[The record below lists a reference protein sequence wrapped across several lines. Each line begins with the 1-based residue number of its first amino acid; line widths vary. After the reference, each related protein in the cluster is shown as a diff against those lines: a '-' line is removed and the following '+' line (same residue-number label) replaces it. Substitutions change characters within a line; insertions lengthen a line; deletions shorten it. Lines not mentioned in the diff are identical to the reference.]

1 MGDERIG
8 LTVIMVL
15 GYSAMVLM
23 APVRLG
29 LHSIGIE
36 SDWINVSVLIPLTL
50 LFSLMQTISG
60 VLFIARAYRPAVD
73 LSWDRRVDR
82 ALNYDYGILLAG
94 LWLMGPNT
102 LLIFGSLWGLGYVCN
117 MDVYLLGLV
126 SLFVVYSPINVTL
139 AITTY
144 ELMARI
150 ARFLSRE
157 SS

>member
-36 SDWINVSVLIPLTL
+36 SDWINVFVLIPLTL

-60 VLFIARAYRPAVD
+60 VLFIARAYRLEGDV
-73 LSWDRRVDR
+73 SWERRLDHV
-82 ALNYDYGILLAG
+82 LNHDYGILLAG

-102 LLIFGSLWGLGYVCN
+102 LLIFGSLWGLGYVSN